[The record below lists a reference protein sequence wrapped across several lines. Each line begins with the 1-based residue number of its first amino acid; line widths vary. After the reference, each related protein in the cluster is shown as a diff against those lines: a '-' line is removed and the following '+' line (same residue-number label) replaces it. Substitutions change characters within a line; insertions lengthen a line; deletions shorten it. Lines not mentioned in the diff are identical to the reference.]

1 MDFSGVIKLADL
13 DDFLA
18 PAQNCSVTSN
28 MIKTTAQKT
37 ASVSLSDC
45 LACSGCVTSAE
56 TVLMQQQSTEEFL
69 SQLDSKRTVVSISQ
83 QSLLSLA
90 RHYGLGVN
98 ECFGKLSAV
107 LKSWGV
113 YRVTDMIKARD
124 EVLLGVTQEFSRRLE
139 TGQLPV
145 LCSECPG
152 WTCFVEKKADAG
164 IIPLLSHI
172 KTPMQVQR
180 QFLGLLDEYHVCI
193 MPCFDK
199 KLEAALSPGV
209 DTVLTTSEIA
219 SLLQAREVDL
229 QEVRA
234 EDTASSFYTTSV
246 QHSSHGY
253 AELILNYA
261 QQVLGA
267 STDGVFRKTRR
278 RDLEEAVFRIGER
291 EFKVA
296 RASGF
301 QNIQNLVRN
310 LKRQAT
316 GYAYVEVMACPTG
329 CLNGG
334 GQLNKG
340 REAVLELLKGLEEG
354 VSCGVGGVDLSR
366 EFRAVEGRSLQ
377 W

>member
-13 DDFLA
+13 DDFLT
-18 PAQNCSVTSN
+18 PAQNCSVTSKL
-28 MIKTTAQKT
+28 IKTTAQQT

-69 SQLDSKRTVVSISQ
+69 ANLLTRRTVVSISQ
-83 QSLLSLA
+83 QSILSLA
-90 RHYGLGVN
+90 RHYGLEAN
-98 ECFGKLSAV
+98 DCFNRLSFT

-113 YRVTDMIKARD
+113 DRVYDMTRARD
-124 EVLLGVTQEFSRRLE
+124 VVLTGAVEEFERRLE

-152 WTCFVEKKADAG
+152 WTCFVEKKADSAV
-164 IIPLLSHI
+164 IPLLSHL
-172 KTPMQVQR
+172 KTPMQAQR
-180 QFLGLLDEYHVCI
+180 ELLGLEDEYHVCI

-199 KLEAALSPGV
+199 KLEAALTPGV
-209 DTVLTTSEIA
+209 DTVLTTSEIQ
-219 SLLQAREVDL
+219 SLLSEREVDL
-229 QEVRA
+229 TQQRPEGTVSLY
-234 EDTASSFYTTSV
+234 SSTIE
-246 QHSSHGY
+246 HSSHGY
-253 AELILNYA
+253 AEFMLKYV
-261 QQVLGA
+261 QTSLGA
-267 STDGVFRKTRR
+267 VSDGQFRKTRR
-278 RDLEEAVFRIGER
+278 RDLEEASFTLQGK

-310 LKRQAT
+310 LKRQTT
-316 GYAYVEVMACPTG
+316 GYAYVEVMACPAG

-334 GQLNKG
+334 GQLNRG
-340 REAVLELLKGLEEG
+340 REALEEMQLG
-354 VSCGVGGVDLSR
+354 LQLGESCADVRVDLSR
-366 EFRAVEGRSLQ
+366 EFRAVESRSLQ